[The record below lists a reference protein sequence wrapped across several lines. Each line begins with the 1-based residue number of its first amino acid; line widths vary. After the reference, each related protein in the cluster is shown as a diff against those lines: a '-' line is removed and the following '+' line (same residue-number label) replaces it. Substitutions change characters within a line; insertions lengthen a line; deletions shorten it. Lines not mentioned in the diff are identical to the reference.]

1 LAGFPKTLFNM
12 ITTLLIL
19 LVLVPLAGAAVAA
32 VIPQAGSAKIWALT
46 VSAITAVLA
55 VGLLV
60 SYPFDSDKTI
70 TPPDWAT
77 LAPLHASFSLGV
89 DGISL
94 FLVLMTTVVVTAAI
108 AASFDSITEHP
119 RQFYAWMLALLGCM
133 IGVFLARDLLLFYAF
148 FESTLVPSFFLIG
161 VWGGPDRRHAA
172 AKFFLYT
179 FSASVFTLAA
189 IIYIGAQAGSFD
201 MTVVTEWA
209 KTTSMSNAGHYWLA
223 LGLFAA
229 FAVKSALF
237 PVHTWLPPAYTEA
250 PTPGTVVL
258 AGVMPKLGTY
268 GILRLVIPMGLVGHS
283 IGRLA
288 PVLISVVGAL
298 AVVGILYGGLIAWVQ
313 RDMKRLLAY
322 SSFSHLGFILLGL
335 MAMNS
340 IGVQGAVLYM
350 VNHGLSTGALFLC
363 VGMIF
368 NRFKSSDVYDVSGL
382 AKSMPKLSF
391 FIVLFAFSS
400 IGLPGLN
407 GFVSEFLTVTGA
419 FVSQSLG
426 ISFGVI
432 AALGVIISAIY
443 MLRLVRHLVM
453 GPAKYPATAGGPAAA
468 SAPGRLEY
476 EPKRKLPDLTGR
488 EITILVPIAV
498 LVVVLGIAPNRLFLQ
513 YTMEPVQRLLTPAP
527 EKNPNPAELAS
538 HSPPAPVT
546 VVAAR

>member
-1 LAGFPKTLFNM
+1 M
-12 ITTLLIL
+12 IPTLLIL
-19 LVLVPLAGAAVAA
+19 LVLVPLAGAAFAA
-32 VIPQAGSAKIWALT
+32 VIPRAGGAKIWALT
-46 VSAITAVLA
+46 VSAVTVVLA

-60 SYPFDSDKTI
+60 RYPFDSVITI
-70 TPPDWAT
+70 TPPDWAS
-77 LAPLHASFSLGV
+77 LAPLHASFSLGI

-94 FLVLMTTVVVTAAI
+94 FLVLMTTIVVTAAI
-108 AASFDSITEHP
+108 ASSFDSITEHP

-148 FESTLVPSFFLIG
+148 FEATLVPCFFLIG

-189 IIYIGAQAGSFD
+189 IVYIGAQAGSFD

-209 KTTSMSNAGHYWLA
+209 KTTTSMSTAGHYWLA
-223 LGLFAA
+223 LGLLAA

-237 PVHTWLPPAYTEA
+237 PVHTWLPAAYTEA

-283 IGRLA
+283 AGRLA

-363 VGMIF
+363 VGMII
-368 NRFKSSDVYDVSGL
+368 NRFKTSDVYDVSGL
-382 AKSMPKLSF
+382 AKTMPKLSF

-426 ISFGVI
+426 IRFGVI

-443 MLRLVRHLVM
+443 MLRLVRQLVM
-453 GPAKYPATAGGPAAA
+453 GPLKTPAVSG
-468 SAPGRLEY
+468 SV
-476 EPKRKLPDLTGR
+476 RKSTDLTGR
-488 EITILVPIAV
+488 EMTILVPIAV
-498 LVVVLGIAPNRLFLQ
+498 LVVVLGFAPNRLFLQ
-513 YTMEPVQRLLTPAP
+513 YTTEPVRRLLAPAP
-527 EKNPNPAELAS
+527 DKNPNPAELAL
-538 HSPPAPVT
+538 HQSPVQVT
-546 VVAAR
+546 VVATAR